1 MIALTLAQLAHV
13 LDGRLHLAPGDT
25 PATVVSGGVDTD
37 SRLIEAGGIF
47 VAKPGEVTDGHLF
60 VGAAVAGGA
69 AVAIVERVVEASV
82 TQVVVADAIAALADL
97 ARHVVAAVR
106 DAGDLRIVGITGS
119 NGKTTT
125 KNLLARILED
135 EGETVA
141 PRASFNNEVGAPLTM
156 LRVTDDTRFLVS
168 EFGASAPGEI
178 ARLAGLVEPDVGVVL
193 MVGMA
198 HAGGFG
204 GIEATFQA
212 KSELV
217 RALRTGGVA
226 VLNADDPR
234 VAAMAPIAA
243 DHGVSVRWFG
253 RGQGAD
259 VRADDVEVTA
269 DGTRC
274 VVTVSE
280 STVSEGT
287 VSEGTVSEGK
297 VSEGTADA
305 VSAPLHLRVLGE
317 HHVMNA
323 LAAIA
328 AATTI
333 GVSLDACVARLETVE
348 LAERWRMQPLGS
360 ERVRIINDA
369 YNASPDSMS
378 AALRTLAQIT
388 GPGERTVAVLGAM
401 SELGEYADE
410 EHDRVGLLAVRL
422 GIQRIVVVGPEARRM
437 YLEAIAQ
444 GSWDAEAVFFATAD
458 EAYDYLLGEL
468 RDGDRVL
475 VKSSNSAGLRFL
487 GDRLGE
493 SFS

>member
-1 MIALTLAQLAHV
+1 MISLTLAQLTHV
-13 LDGRLHLAPGDT
+13 LDGELHLAPG
-25 PATVVSGGVDTD
+25 ATAEDLVSGGVDTD
-37 SRLIEAGGIF
+37 SRLIEPGGIF

-60 VGAAVAGGA
+60 VDAAVAGGA
-69 AVAIVERVVEASV
+69 VAAIVEHVVAAEV
-82 TQVVVADAIAALADL
+82 TQVVVADAIAALAAL
-97 ARHVVAAVR
+97 ARHVVASVR
-106 DAGDLRIVGITGS
+106 RAGDLRIVGITGS

-156 LRVTDDTRFLVS
+156 LRVTDATRFLVS

-204 GIEATFQA
+204 GIEATFEA

-217 RALRTGGVA
+217 RAVRPGGLA

-234 VAAMAPIAA
+234 VAAMAPIA
-243 DHGVSVRWFG
+243 DERGVAVRWFG
-253 RGQGAD
+253 RGASAD

-274 VVTVSE
+274 LV
-280 STVSEGT
+280 
-287 VSEGTVSEGK
+287 
-297 VSEGTADA
+297 TADGTS
-305 VSAPLHLRVLGE
+305 VPLHLRVLGE

-328 AATTI
+328 AATAL
-333 GVSLDACVARLETVE
+333 GVSLEACVARLQTVE

-360 ERVRIINDA
+360 DRVRIINDA

-422 GIQRIVVVGPEARRM
+422 GIQRIVVVGSPARRM

-444 GSWDAEAVFFATAD
+444 GSWDAEAIFFATAD
-458 EAYDYLLGEL
+458 EAYDYLMGEL

>member
-1 MIALTLAQLAHV
+1 MIDLTLTQLAHAV
-13 LDGRLHLAPGDT
+13 SGELRLAGDDT
-25 PATVVSGGVDTD
+25 SETVVNGPVDTD
-37 SRLIEAGGIF
+37 SRLMEPGGIF

-60 VGAAVAGGA
+60 VSAAIEKGAV
-69 AVAIVERVVEASV
+69 VAIVERVVEASI
-82 TQVVVADAIAALADL
+82 TQIVVADAVAALADL
-97 ARHVVAAVR
+97 AREVVARVR
-106 DAGDLRIVGITGS
+106 AGGGLRIVGITGS

-125 KNLLARILED
+125 KNMLARILQD

-156 LRVTDDTRFLVS
+156 LRVTHSTRFLVS
-168 EFGASAPGEI
+168 EFGASAPGAI
-178 ARLAGLVEPDVGVVL
+178 ARLAGLVEPDIGVVL

-204 GIEATFQA
+204 GIESTLFEKGQLIRA
-212 KSELV
+212 V
-217 RALRTGGVA
+217 RRGGVA
-226 VLNADDPR
+226 VLNADDGR
-234 VAAMAPIAA
+234 VATMADIAA
-243 DHGVSVRWFG
+243 ERDAAVRWFG
-253 RGQGAD
+253 RGGGARGAAID

-269 DGTRC
+269 SGTTS
-274 VVTVSE
+274 VVTVDGE
-280 STVSEGT
+280 SL
-287 VSEGTVSEGK
+287 
-297 VSEGTADA
+297 
-305 VSAPLHLRVLGE
+305 PLRLRVLGE

-328 AATTI
+328 AATAL
-333 GVSLDACVARLETVE
+333 GVRLADCIARLETLD

-360 ERVRIINDA
+360 DRVRIINDA
-369 YNASPDSMS
+369 YNASPDSMA

-401 SELGEYADE
+401 SELGEYAGE

-422 GIQRIVVVGPEARRM
+422 GIQRIVVIGPEARR
-437 YLEAIAQ
+437 LFLAAVGE
-444 GSWDAEAVFFATAD
+444 GSWDGEAVFFATAD

-475 VKSSNSAGLRFL
+475 VKSSNSAGLRHL